1 MITQTEVELYV
12 RIKPYY
18 EFVEFVSTMPG
29 MTELSSTIVL
39 AETGV
44 DMSIFD
50 LYNGKCE
57 FVKAGAAV
65 TFLRT
70 KDGVEHIRSESL
82 PLGVIQ
88 RQQSEK
94 ETRQLESGD
103 VVVMVSDGILDALP
117 AGEQE
122 HLLDLMIGGSPLENP
137 EELAN
142 YILDK
147 VLELAAGKAG
157 DDMTVLV
164 AGIWKMCYS
173 R

>member
-1 MITQTEVELYV
+1 M
-12 RIKPYY
+12 
-18 EFVEFVSTMPG
+18 
-29 MTELSSTIVL
+29 
-39 AETGV
+39 
-44 DMSIFD
+44 
-50 LYNGKCE
+50 
-57 FVKAGAAV
+57 

-122 HLLDLMIGGSPLENP
+122 HLLDLMIGEVRWRIRRNWRIIFWIRCWSWRP
-137 EELAN
+137 EKQEM
-142 YILDK
+142 I
-147 VLELAAGKAG
+147 
-157 DDMTVLV
+157 
-164 AGIWKMCYS
+164 
-173 R
+173 